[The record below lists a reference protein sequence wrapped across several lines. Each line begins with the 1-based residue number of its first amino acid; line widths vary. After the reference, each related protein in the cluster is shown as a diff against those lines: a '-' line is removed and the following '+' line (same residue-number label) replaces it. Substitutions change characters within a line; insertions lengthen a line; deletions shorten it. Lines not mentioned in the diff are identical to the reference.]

1 MASVKR
7 LCPECGAAN
16 SLERERCHACGADM
30 RSNLPV
36 PGGERL
42 PVPWKQVGTSL
53 AVGAGALA
61 LRVGLHAVRHL
72 LARKAARSL
81 QLREQTGPPNR
92 VGRWLSRRQETE
104 KAPRPTA
111 QVRVWGQRLRGR
123 LDRDGA
129 SELEV
134 EEFYWQAD
142 SN

>member
-1 MASVKR
+1 MVSVKR

-16 SLERERCHACGADM
+16 SLDRYKCNACGADM

-36 PGGERL
+36 PAGERL

-61 LRVGLHAVRHL
+61 LRAGVQVVRHL
-72 LARKAARSL
+72 LERKAARSL
-81 QLREQTGPPNR
+81 QLREQTGR
-92 VGRWLSRRQETE
+92 LSRRQETE

-111 QVRVWGQRLRGR
+111 QIRVWGQRLRGR

-129 SELEV
+129 SQLEV

>member
-16 SLERERCHACGADM
+16 SLDWYKCHACGADM

-36 PGGERL
+36 PAGERL

-61 LRVGLHAVRHL
+61 LRAGVQVVRHL
-72 LARKAARSL
+72 LQRKAARSM
-81 QLREQTGPPNR
+81 QLREQTGR
-92 VGRWLSRRQETE
+92 LSRRQETE

-129 SELEV
+129 SQLEV

>member
-16 SLERERCHACGADM
+16 SLDRYKCHACGADM

-36 PGGERL
+36 PAGERL

-61 LRVGLHAVRHL
+61 LRAGVQVVRHL
-72 LARKAARSL
+72 LQRKAARSM
-81 QLREQTGPPNR
+81 QLREQTGR
-92 VGRWLSRRQETE
+92 LSRRQETE

-129 SELEV
+129 SQLEV